1 MNMRKGLLGVGLI
14 AVLHRA
20 CSREQPKSHHAEGAS
35 AAPSGGSHGL
45 AGSGGASAGS
55 NAAAGVAQAGSAVN
69 GGSPAAGGPP
79 SVGGA
84 AVGGSATG
92 GAFVGGSASVAGGP
106 NGGAPSAGAA
116 GMGGSVAAAG
126 DGSSGVAGSGGF
138 TSGGTAGTG
147 GAGAGGSGGRA
158 PVTSLHEKYEEL
170 FPIGAAVDSQSYM
183 THAAILTQHFNSVTP
198 ENEMKFE
205 SLQGTQGSFTYAAAD
220 AIVNFALQN
229 AMKVRGHTLVWH
241 SQNPSWLFAGASRDT
256 LLTRMRTHISNVMGH
271 FKGKVYLWDVVNEAI
286 MEDGNYRTG
295 AEEEGKQSEWYEII
309 GEDYI
314 AEAFRAA
321 HEADPD
327 AKLFYN
333 DYYDY
338 IPAKQQGIYNML
350 KGLIED
356 GVPIHGVGMQTHL
369 NIEPSTNSSNQAYYQ
384 NVANLEDAIELYSSL
399 GLEVQVTEMDVSLY
413 IPGVTYTTD
422 TFYTQATFTEA
433 LQIQQAERYRA
444 FFELF
449 RKHADSITS
458 VTLWGI
464 ADDNTWLSEFS
475 SGRKDF
481 PLLFDTAHKP
491 KQAYDAV
498 VDF

>member
-1 MNMRKGLLGVGLI
+1 MQKGLLGVGLI
-14 AVLHRA
+14 TALLGA
-20 CSREQPKSHHAEGAS
+20 CSAEQPKSHDAPFGAS
-35 AAPSGGSHGL
+35 AAPSGGSQGV
-45 AGSGGASAGS
+45 AGRGGASAGS
-55 NAAAGVAQAGSAVN
+55 NAAGVAQAGAAVN
-69 GGSPAAGGPP
+69 GGAPAAGGTS

-84 AVGGSATG
+84 VLGGSAPG
-92 GAFVGGSASVAGGP
+92 GFSSGGGSSVAGTP
-106 NGGAPSAGAA
+106 NGGAPGASAA

-126 DGSSGVAGSGGF
+126 DGSSGVAGGGASSGGMAG
-138 TSGGTAGTG
+138 TSGTG
-147 GAGAGGSGGRA
+147 GGGSGGRA
-158 PVTSLHEKYEEL
+158 PVTSLYEKYEDL
-170 FPIGAAVDSQSYM
+170 FPIGAAVDSQTYM
-183 THAAILTQHFNSVTP
+183 THAAVLKQHFNSVTP

-205 SLQGTQGSFTYAAAD
+205 SLQGTQGSFNYGPAD
-220 AIVNFALQN
+220 TIVNFAQQN
-229 AMKVRGHTLVWH
+229 GMKIRGHALVWH
-241 SQNPSWLFAGASRDT
+241 SQNPSWLFSGASKDT
-256 LLTRMRTHISNVMGH
+256 LLARMRSHISNVVSH

-286 MEDGNYRTG
+286 MEDGGYRTG
-295 AEEEGKQSEWYEII
+295 AEEEGKQSKWYEII
-309 GEDYI
+309 GESYI

-333 DYYDY
+333 DFYNY
-338 IPAKQQGIYNML
+338 IPAKQQGIYTML
-350 KGLIED
+350 KGLLDD
-356 GVPIHGVGMQTHL
+356 GVPVHGVGLQAHL
-369 NIEPSTNSSNQAYYQ
+369 NIEPSTDSTNQAYYQ
-384 NVANLEDAIELYSSL
+384 NVSNMEDAIELYASL

-413 IPGVTYTTD
+413 IPGITYTTD

-449 RKHADSITS
+449 RKHADSVTS
-458 VTLWGI
+458 VTFWGI

-491 KQAYDAV
+491 KKAYDAV